1 MWTEMCAN
9 VAQHVAIHTAIQVVS
24 FLLVLLLMQ
33 IMCPR
38 KASGL
43 LFSSK
48 LLNNIYEITAQSH
61 DHNQVY
67 FHLKSKFSDSY

>member
-1 MWTEMCAN
+1 MWIETCAN
-9 VAQHVAIHTAIQVVS
+9 VAQYATIHTAIQVDS

-38 KASGL
+38 TASGL

-48 LLNNIYEITAQSH
+48 LLNNIYEIIGSE
-61 DHNQVY
+61 
-67 FHLKSKFSDSY
+67 